1 MAAFTMTSKPMYSA
15 RANLGGTRV
24 RAQRK
29 LAGASAAPMGAVCA
43 IEVGQSSVMGSSRK
57 QNEDRLVLKYDEG
70 ATDTPFANITV
81 FDGHGGFATADWLT
95 QNLHKRINKIWLRD
109 TPTRAVRKAFISADK
124 ALLETRGFMGMGER
138 GVGGGKCGATGATV
152 LAFKEDGVTKLLAA
166 NVGDSRALL
175 IKDGQPAIQ
184 MTVDH
189 VPDSESERERIEAQN
204 PNPRMPLVKFVGGT
218 WRVGGL
224 LALSRAFGD
233 AYMKQSGFN
242 EGIADLGNDYSS
254 GFGVIADPDVD
265 VFDLP
270 AGTKGW
276 LIVSSD
282 GLNAN
287 EERGGGGG
295 IENDAVAKICSE
307 TTNPT
312 ELAAK
317 LTKAAQAAGSTD
329 DISVQCVRLEE
340 LC

>member
-1 MAAFTMTSKPMYSA
+1 MAAFAMTSKPVYSA
-15 RANLGGTRV
+15 RATLSGSRVASRATRA
-24 RAQRK
+24 RA
-29 LAGASAAPMGAVCA
+29 AAARPAQCAV
-43 IEVGQSSVMGSSRK
+43 EVGQSSVMGSSRK
-57 QNEDRLVLKYDEG
+57 QNEDRLLLKFNDG
-70 ATDTPFANITV
+70 AADVPFANISV
-81 FDGHGGFATADWLT
+81 FDGHGGFATADWLVE
-95 QNLHKRINKIWLRD
+95 NLDKRIMKMWPRD
-109 TPTRAVRKAFISADK
+109 TPDRSVRKAFVSADK
-124 ALLETRGFMGMGER
+124 ALLETRGFLGMGER
-138 GVGGGKCGATGATV
+138 GVGGGKCGATCATV
-152 LAFKEDGVTKLLAA
+152 LAFKEGGDTKLLAA

-175 IKDGQPAIQ
+175 IRDGQPVVQ

-242 EGIADLGNDYSS
+242 EGISDLGNDYSS
-254 GFGVIADPDVD
+254 GFGVVADPDVE
-265 VFDLP
+265 VFDL
-270 AGTKGW
+270 AKGSKGW

-295 IENDAVAKICSE
+295 IDNDAVAKICAEGNHS
-307 TTNPT
+307 PQ
-312 ELAAK
+312 ELANK
-317 LTKAAQAAGSTD
+317 LVKAAQAAGSTD
-329 DISVQCVRLEE
+329 DTSVLCIRLED